1 MMKNYLTENDI
12 EKIKNHKYNTTGYS
26 WLDYKFNPFW
36 ELCAKNTP
44 YIITPNMLTILGVVF
59 LFSGV
64 FIAYFADNTMSKDIS
79 NWLRI
84 WYAFAV
90 FMGQTLD
97 AIDGKHARNTKRCSP
112 LGQLMDHS
120 MDCFSN
126 SFFLIMVASCFN
138 FGSSFNTLFLL
149 FHFQVK
155 FGLK

>member
-64 FIAYFADNTMSKDIS
+64 FIAYFADNTMSKDIGIV
-79 NWLRI
+79 NE
-84 WYAFAV
+84 
-90 FMGQTLD
+90 Q
-97 AIDGKHARNTKRCSP
+97 GKVLEEVVKTN
-112 LGQLMDHS
+112 L
-120 MDCFSN
+120 
-126 SFFLIMVASCFN
+126 N
-138 FGSSFNTLFLL
+138 F
-149 FHFQVK
+149 
-155 FGLK
+155 